1 MPREGLEPTP
11 PCGERILSPPRLP
24 FRHLGKKWRRRADLN
39 RCIGVLQTPA
49 LTTWLRRLKLLWSGR
64 RDSNSRLPP
73 WQGGVLPLN
82 YFRTSFYIYYK
93 MVPRRRFEL
102 LRAYAHHPL
111 KMACLPDS
119 TTSAFTTYK
128 ISYFAGVQF
137 WQGRQDSNPR
147 PAVLETAALPSELH
161 PYSII

>member
-1 MPREGLEPTP
+1 VPREGLEPTP
-11 PCGERILSPPRLP
+11 PYGERILSPPRLP

-49 LTTWLRRLKLLWSGR
+49 LTTWLRRPELQWSGR
-64 RDSNSRLPP
+64 RDSNSRPPP
-73 WQGGVLPLN
+73 WQGGILPLN
-82 YFRTSFYIYYK
+82 YFRSAACYIK

-119 TTSAFTTYK
+119 TTSALYTHK
-128 ISYFAGVQF
+128 ICDFAWAQF
-137 WQGRQDSNPR
+137 WQGRQDSNQR
-147 PAVLETAALPSELH
+147 PAVLEFDDHCSPL
-161 PYSII
+161 

>member
-1 MPREGLEPTP
+1 M
-11 PCGERILSPPRLP
+11 ERKTRFELATSSLA
-24 FRHLGKKWRRRADLN
+24 RRRSTAE
-39 RCIGVLQTPA
+39 
-49 LTTWLRRLKLLWSGR
+49 LLPHF
-64 RDSNSRLPP
+64 L
-73 WQGGVLPLN
+73 LL
-82 YFRTSFYIYYK
+82 YYR

-119 TTSAFTTYK
+119 TTSAFTTRK
-128 ISYFAGVQF
+128 IYDFAGVQF

-161 PYSII
+161 PCITGFQVPLGRFERPTRGLGNRCSIHLSYRGSKLRLVPSLLDYVALWCDDLF